1 MTKYEEYLLKLG
13 IYDKKLI
20 EKENVKITPEAFEY
34 NGHYYVLDKK
44 GLSDDD
50 ISKILAAQKNVF
62 LKKIKN
68 MLVYFTTISVI
79 GLLITL
85 INIAS

>member
-1 MTKYEEYLLKLG
+1 MTQYEKYLVKLG
-13 IYDKKLI
+13 IYSKKLI
-20 EKENVKITPEAFEY
+20 ERDEAKINPKAFEY

-50 ISKILAAQKNVF
+50 VSKILAAQKNVF

-68 MLVYFTTISVI
+68 MIAYFTTISVI
-79 GLLITL
+79 TL
-85 INIAS
+85 IYFIMLVTA